1 MFETI
6 PFHCSAHPLPCAMI
20 FWFVLLLIYF
30 QSKANNHSRPFTAF
44 WEDFHISNGSSTNS
58 IAEQTTCQIAFPNG
72 HKFWTHILSQ
82 QCESFFTQ
90 PWRWPLGCGKLKPE
104 KAIWGESCW
113 VCLSVRTETHTQTRK
128 YSYVVLRE
136 PTILKKISASQRP
149 FWLVGSVWSVT
160 HARCISIR
168 QASIGMPHHSV
179 SGHSVNHSNHTGY
192 TKWPKSNDLIKE
204 LVHI

>member
-44 WEDFHISNGSSTNS
+44 WEDFHISNGNSTNS

-82 QCESFFTQ
+82 QCESFFTL

-104 KAIWGESCW
+104 KAERWKL
-113 VCLSVRTETHTQTRK
+113 LSLLICAHRNTHTDTQIQLCCATWAHD
-128 YSYVVLRE
+128 
-136 PTILKKISASQRP
+136 LKKD
-149 FWLVGSVWSVT
+149 F
-160 HARCISIR
+160 CISETVL
-168 QASIGMPHHSV
+168 IGWFGVERYSCALYFDPAGIHRDAPSQCEPLKPHRLH
-179 SGHSVNHSNHTGY
+179 
-192 TKWPKSNDLIKE
+192 
-204 LVHI
+204 

>member
-30 QSKANNHSRPFTAF
+30 QSKAKNHSRPFTAF
-44 WEDFHISNGSSTNS
+44 WEDFHISNGNSTNS

-136 PTILKKISASQRP
+136 PTILKKISASG
-149 FWLVGSVWSVT
+149 W
-160 HARCISIR
+160 
-168 QASIGMPHHSV
+168 IGVERYSCALYFDPAGIHRDAPSQCERTLREPLKPHRLH
-179 SGHSVNHSNHTGY
+179 
-192 TKWPKSNDLIKE
+192 
-204 LVHI
+204 